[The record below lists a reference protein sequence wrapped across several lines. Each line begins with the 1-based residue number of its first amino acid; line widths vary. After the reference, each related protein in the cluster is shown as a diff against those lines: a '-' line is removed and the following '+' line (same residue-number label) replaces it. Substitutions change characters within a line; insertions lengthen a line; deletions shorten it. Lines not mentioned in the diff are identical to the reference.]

1 MENRIST
8 FQRRWTL
15 TSYPEQKLTQN
26 RSKVQIYLKAKTIK
40 FLEENIRIRLQDLD
54 LSNTFMIPKGKK
66 QKKKKIDEMD
76 FIKIKTLYI
85 KGYYQESNTQ

>member
-26 RSKVQIYLKAKTIK
+26 RSKVQIYLKSKTIK

-85 KGYYQESNTQ
+85 KRYYQESNTQ